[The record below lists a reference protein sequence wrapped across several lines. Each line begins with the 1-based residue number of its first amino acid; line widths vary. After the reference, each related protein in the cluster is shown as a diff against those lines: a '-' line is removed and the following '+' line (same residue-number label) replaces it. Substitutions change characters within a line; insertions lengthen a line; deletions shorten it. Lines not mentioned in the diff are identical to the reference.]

1 MPTYINNKNEI
12 YNNLPNK
19 YININIDNNSKNNID
34 LLIFT
39 VEDTLIKCDKNIMDR
54 ARKEEAKALLKKDF
68 NYYDTYINSIFDT
81 MYRNN
86 NTVVLNCDYDY
97 AISNRTY
104 KELSFFKFKSLIA
117 NNYTKDNFINFIDDV
132 TLTYSN
138 KIKYWDIENEDNN
151 TANIKDILDK
161 FYISSYNIESKI
173 EKIKSICRLYT
184 INLNIIWFDKYYD
197 IIFKYIMDNYTVISK
212 KYNKYINENTITLK
226 DKSNIIK
233 R

>member
-39 VEDTLIKCDKNIMDR
+39 VEDTLIKCDKNTMDR

-68 NYYDTYINSIFDT
+68 NYYDTYINAIFDT

-97 AISNRTY
+97 TISNRTY

-117 NNYTKDNFINFIDDV
+117 NNYDKENFVSFIDDV

-173 EKIKSICRLYT
+173 EKIKSICKLYT